1 MITEKTLLKD
11 SGIKK
16 VDKSNCVF
24 GKKKKPVEKQIKV
37 VYECEGTE
45 EENQERIDDIF
56 DFIFDEVMRKRE
68 KGKAGY

>member
-1 MITEKTLLKD
+1 MIAEKELLKNL
-11 SGIKK
+11 GVKK
-16 VDKSNCVF
+16 ADNGSRVLD
-24 GKKKKPVEKQIKV
+24 KKKKATKKQIKV

-68 KGKAGY
+68 KGKTGY

>member
-11 SGIKK
+11 SGVKK
-16 VDKSNCVF
+16 VDKSSRVLGN
-24 GKKKKPVEKQIKV
+24 KKKPAEKQIKV

-68 KGKAGY
+68 KGKTGY

>member
-1 MITEKTLLKD
+1 MIAEKELLKNLEV
-11 SGIKK
+11 KK
-16 VDKSNCVF
+16 ADKGSRVLD
-24 GKKKKPVEKQIKV
+24 KKKKAAKKQIKV

-68 KGKAGY
+68 KGKTGY